1 MKYPIESDNLKEPTM
16 PIKFD
21 HQFNTYAGLLWAI
34 LGAPSGLTGFPARL
48 VVRLM
53 ALLAPLNCRAL
64 AASNCRALPASS
76 NGSSAKTTKLNVSN
90 MPALMLLGH
99 PLSPI
104 TRAYT

>member
-1 MKYPIESDNLKEPTM
+1 MKYSIGSDNLKELTM

-64 AASNCRALPASS
+64 AASS